1 MPGYKDQNRSLVAV
15 DCIVFGFD
23 GQNLKILLIKRK
35 LEPEKGSWSLMG
47 GFVQL
52 DESADDA
59 ANRILT
65 GLTGLEGVYLEQ
77 LHTFSKP
84 DRDPMDRI
92 FSIAYFALID
102 IHQYE
107 KQINDQ
113 YNAEWFLLSEM
124 PNLIFDHSEMVSMA
138 RKKLRY
144 KAAMHPILFELLPSR
159 FTVPLLQS
167 LFEDV
172 FETTFDK
179 GNFSR
184 KIASTGMLQR
194 QKEKDKLGSKKGA
207 YYYQLDKK
215 HYKKNFHKI
224 QRLVP
229 NLNGLI

>member
-1 MPGYKDQNRSLVAV
+1 MSGYEFQNHALVAV

-35 LEPEKGSWSLMG
+35 LIPEKGMWSLMG
-47 GFVQL
+47 GFVKQNESS
-52 DESADDA
+52 DEA

-65 GLTGLEGVYLEQ
+65 GLTGLKGVYLEQ
-77 LHTFSKP
+77 LHTFTKP
-84 DRDPMDRI
+84 DRDPIERI

-102 IHQYE
+102 INLYE

-113 YNAEWFLLSEM
+113 YNAEWFLLNEM
-124 PNLIFDHSEMVSMA
+124 PTLIFDHEDMVSMA

-144 KAAMHPILFELLPSR
+144 MAAIHPILFELLPAK

-184 KIASTGMLQR
+184 KVSSTGMLLR
-194 QKEKDKLGSKKGA
+194 QKEKDKQGSKKGA
-207 YYYQLDKK
+207 YYYKLDKK

-229 NLNGLI
+229 NPNELL